1 MCNKRVSKLRQLL
14 LIGLSST
21 LIACTTTMPKP
32 YPLKPTLNIQKV
44 DGGMCLSKEDTA
56 KLGKYIL
63 ELERR

>member
-1 MCNKRVSKLRQLL
+1 
-14 LIGLSST
+14 
-21 LIACTTTMPKP
+21 MPKP
-32 YPLKPTLNIQKV
+32 YPLKPILNIQKV